1 MPFLSSLHTYT
12 QIKVYLCLNSLF
24 ISFNT
29 PRHNV
34 CVHVSLSAPLS
45 HTQPRTHTESVWC
58 QSASSL
64 PLTKLERELLRT
76 QAELNKEVLKLEA
89 ETRDE
94 ERGWGGWRGWV
105 EENSGGCWGGG
116 CLCVHCRGVGR
127 GHALNTIGYHC
138 GGPSL
143 IHIPLMPAGNLL
155 DRHALSMHTQT
166 CSETTPT
173 LLHSSFPLLESGD
186 NGMDR
191 FCFRWGTAA
200 DWSL

>member
-1 MPFLSSLHTYT
+1 MCLSL
-12 QIKVYLCLNSLF
+12 
-24 ISFNT
+24 
-29 PRHNV
+29 
-34 CVHVSLSAPLS
+34 PLS
-45 HTQPRTHTESVWC
+45 HTHNHTHTESVWC

-94 ERGWGGWRGWV
+94 ERGWGG
-105 EENSGGCWGGG
+105 GGG
-116 CLCVHCRGVGR
+116 VGLGWGELGFVCLCVHRGGVGR
-127 GHALNTIGYHC
+127 GHTLNTIGYHC

-155 DRHALSMHTQT
+155 DRHTLSMHTQT
-166 CSETTPT
+166 GSETTPT
-173 LLHSSFPLLESGD
+173 LLYSSFPLLESGD
-186 NGMDR
+186 NGVDG